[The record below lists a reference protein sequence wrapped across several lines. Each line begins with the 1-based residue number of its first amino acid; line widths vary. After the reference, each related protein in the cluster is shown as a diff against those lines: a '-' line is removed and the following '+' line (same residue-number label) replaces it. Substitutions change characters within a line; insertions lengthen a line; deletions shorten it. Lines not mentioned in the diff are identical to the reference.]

1 MSKKEQILKRIVDVV
16 EQKVPNSEIYLFGS
30 QARGTAQKFS
40 DWDVL
45 ILLNTQSVSF
55 DFETNFM
62 NDFYDIELETGIII
76 SPLIYTLNDWNSNHS
91 ISPLFSNIKRE
102 GVRLK

>member
-91 ISPLFSNIKRE
+91 ITPLFSNIKRE